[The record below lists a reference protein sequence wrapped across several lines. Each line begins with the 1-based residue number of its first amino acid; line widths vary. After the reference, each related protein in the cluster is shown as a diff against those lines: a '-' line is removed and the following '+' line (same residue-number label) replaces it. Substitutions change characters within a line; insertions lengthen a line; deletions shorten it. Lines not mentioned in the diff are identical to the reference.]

1 MNAQILRKWSPFKS
15 LMYLW
20 LIFLVVFSIIW
31 CPGAFA
37 MHLTP
42 PSPPQSVSNLTA
54 ARSYSS
60 ENGGVLNYSSNRSR
74 NSSSSSNK
82 SSSSSSPSRSSEL
95 DQKLLTT
102 HLHQITNSSSSNYAA
117 YSSWLNEN
125 NNKRETEIA
134 RWRHRMN
141 EKRNRIRKH
150 RRNLL
155 LEGAQNVSTPLL
167 DAQTLRNRRESLA
180 NRLDGTF
187 RQEREHKRYCSA
199 RDPAVLAFEA
209 PTVFEGKIKSMSHN
223 RQGPYSVTF
232 ECVHVHKQP
241 AGFVIPPKVRLRFET
256 TENRT
261 ECDIYRQ
268 EFKQRGPIR
277 GDILEQGKLYFLFVK
292 QIDVG
297 NFTILGQPIRKTKK
311 TEKEVRLGASSNYG
325 QRASISSLSTNVTV
339 KEGKRIRLVCRVNGQ
354 PPPKVTWFKDDK
366 SLSRLRKAGVRG
378 RREGIK
384 LEQFKTRSR
393 LIIEAASLSDAGK
406 YECRAKNKVDRTFK
420 SEFTH
425 VRVLPNSTTTTS
437 TTTKS
442 TTTEGQPC
450 PKDYEIELCLNGGE
464 CIFFPSIDEKSC
476 SCAEGFS
483 GERCQNKDPGSHQAI
498 FYRI

>member
-20 LIFLVVFSIIW
+20 LIFLVLFSIIW
-31 CPGAFA
+31 CPGAVA

-42 PSPPQSVSNLTA
+42 VNLTKQQ
-54 ARSYSS
+54 SS
-60 ENGGVLNYSSNRSR
+60 QQQQRYISGDGGVLNYSSNDSGSNNRSR
-74 NSSSSSNK
+74 NNNNNK
-82 SSSSSSPSRSSEL
+82 SSNLKPSRSEL

-102 HLHQITNSSSSNYAA
+102 HLHQITNNSHHNYYNSWMLSPSSVSPPLSLSRTPAPSSTSSSQQD
-117 YSSWLNEN
+117 
-125 NNKRETEIA
+125 NKRTNEIA

-141 EKRNRIRKH
+141 EKRVRIRAH

-155 LEGAQNVSTPLL
+155 LAKDLYAPLDDAQN
-167 DAQTLRNRRESLA
+167 LRNRRESLA
-180 NRLDGTF
+180 NLQRQQSTF

-232 ECVHVHKQP
+232 ECVHVYKQP

-256 TENRT
+256 TDNRT

-297 NFTILGQPIRKTKK
+297 NFTILGQPVRKTKK

-325 QRASISSLSTNVTV
+325 
-339 KEGKRIRLVCRVNGQ
+339 E
-354 PPPKVTWFKDDK
+354 
-366 SLSRLRKAGVRG
+366 
-378 RREGIK
+378 
-384 LEQFKTRSR
+384 
-393 LIIEAASLSDAGK
+393 
-406 YECRAKNKVDRTFK
+406 
-420 SEFTH
+420 
-425 VRVLPNSTTTTS
+425 
-437 TTTKS
+437 
-442 TTTEGQPC
+442 
-450 PKDYEIELCLNGGE
+450 
-464 CIFFPSIDEKSC
+464 
-476 SCAEGFS
+476 
-483 GERCQNKDPGSHQAI
+483 
-498 FYRI
+498 